1 MNLYFLM
8 NKIFIYIEINDLQ
21 KVSYQKD
28 QFEWMKRILPEV
40 QLIDFDNFSEAFI
53 IDKSLEILNNSDKIF
68 ILIEQKNNSKEHALI
83 TRFMNKLVRQKNK
96 EIKILLNGEN
106 EILAKMS
113 KTLGT
118 DHFYQNIRKEDQQL
132 LLKDFFKD

>member
-21 KVSYQKD
+21 KISYRKD
-28 QFEWMKRILPEV
+28 QLEWMKSSLPEV

-53 IDKSLEILNNSDKIF
+53 IDKSLEILNTSDKIF
-68 ILIEQKNNSKEHALI
+68 VLIEQKNTSKEHTLI
-83 TRFMNKLVRQKNK
+83 TRFINKLVRQKNK
-96 EIKILLNGEN
+96 EIKILLIGEN